1 MTRGMFITML
11 GRIAEA
17 DVSGYT
23 TSRFTDVSVDSYYAP
38 YVEWAVENR
47 IVSGVGNNRFAPN
60 STITREDM
68 AVMMVNYAKALN
80 YDLPVALQAFNF
92 TDASSISS
100 YAIGAVTAAQQ
111 AGIIVGK
118 DGGRF
123 DPKGNL
129 TRAEAATVIRR
140 FVELVI
146 DSSTA
151 RGWVQNDSGQWLYYS
166 QTTGNAL
173 TGWQTIG
180 GSRYYFNA
188 NGTMR
193 TGWLD
198 LNGERYCF
206 YTSGKMISGTW
217 VEIGSKHY
225 YFYPDGKLAT
235 NTTIDGYTIGEDGAR
250 R

>member
-1 MTRGMFITML
+1 LYERQKNLPAFLDNTNMQFYWVGDFWLDRNN
-11 GRIAEA
+11 
-17 DVSGYT
+17 YT
-23 TSRFTDVSVDSYYAP
+23 P
-38 YVEWAVENR
+38 YVEWTVKNR

-100 YAIGAVTAAQQ
+100 YATGAVTAAQQ

-118 DGGRF
+118 NGGRF

-129 TRAEAATVIRR
+129 TRAEAATVVRR

-146 DSSTA
+146 DSTTA
-151 RGWVQNDSGQWLYYS
+151 RGWTQNESGQWFYYYYS
-166 QTTGNAL
+166 QTTGKAL
-173 TGWQTIG
+173 
-180 GSRYYFNA
+180 
-188 NGTMR
+188 

-206 YTSGKMISGTW
+206 YVSGKMVSGAL
-217 VEIGSKHY
+217 VKSGDKHY
-225 YFYPDGKLAT
+225 YLYEAGKLAT
-235 NTTIDGYTIGEDGAR
+235 NTTIDGAR
-250 R
+250 E